1 MSSSLPPTVPGI
13 VPALV
18 RHELARLQ
26 KDWWWF
32 LLLGILLTVGG
43 VFAISYPCVTS
54 QAVVVVLGTV
64 LVIGGVAT
72 IVASFWTGRWSAFLL
87 QVLIGILYIVT
98 GIVMTD
104 VPAESAAILTLFVAA
119 SFVVSGIFRIVAA
132 LTEKFP
138 QWGWVLLNG
147 LITMMVGIMIIKT
160 FPQSAVWVIGLLIGL
175 EMIFNGW
182 TWIMLSLAIRNLPAE
197 ESARPS
203 TNV

>member
-1 MSSSLPPTVPGI
+1 MSSQLPPTVPGI

-18 RHELARLQ
+18 RHELARLR
-26 KDWWWF
+26 KEWWWF

-43 VFAISYPCVTS
+43 VFAVSYPCVTS
-54 QAVVVVLGTV
+54 EAAIVVLGTV

-87 QVLIGILYIVT
+87 QVLVGILYVVT

-104 VPAESAAILTLFVAA
+104 VPAEAVAILTLFVAA

-147 LITMMVGIMIIKT
+147 LVTMMIGIMIIKT

-182 TWIMLSLAIRNLPAE
+182 TWIMLSLAIRNLPE
-197 ESARPS
+197 EQPTTSHA
-203 TNV
+203 

>member
-1 MSSSLPPTVPGI
+1 MSSHLPPTVPGI

-18 RHELARLQ
+18 RHELARLR

-43 VFAISYPCVTS
+43 VFAVSYPCVTS
-54 QAVVVVLGTV
+54 EAAIVVLGTV

-87 QVLIGILYIVT
+87 QVLVGILYIVT

-104 VPAESAAILTLFVAA
+104 VPAEAVAVLTLFVAA

-147 LITMMVGIMIIKT
+147 LITMMIGIMIIKT
-160 FPQSAVWVIGLLIGL
+160 FPQSAIWVIGLLIGL

-182 TWIMLSLAIRNLPAE
+182 TWIMLSLAIRNLPE
-197 ESARPS
+197 EHPTTSHA
-203 TNV
+203 